1 MAKLHNKTDY
11 VIHIVL
17 KMAHRV
23 IKFNQ
28 KSWAKIIYWYEDRAK
43 KKTKDDFQKGFYE
56 MMNNSVS
63 GKATKNSR
71 KHRNIKLVTTEE
83 RRNYLESG
91 PN

>member
-28 KSWAKIIYWYEDRAK
+28 KAGLKSYIDMKTELRKRQKMTFRKVFMRWWIIQFLVKLPKIRE
-43 KKTKDDFQKGFYE
+43 
-56 MMNNSVS
+56 
-63 GKATKNSR
+63 
-71 KHRNIKLVTTEE
+71 NIEISNL
-83 RRNYLESG
+83 
-91 PN
+91 